1 MTRPA
6 LARDFTA
13 PRARGIMQA
22 DDTELVGPPA
32 APTGRG
38 ELAPY
43 QYRSFCDVCRA
54 VTVHQ
59 VIVVAER
66 QTWICTEHQERE

>member
-1 MTRPA
+1 MKPA

-13 PRARGIMQA
+13 PRA
-22 DDTELVGPPA
+22 DS

-38 ELAPY
+38 ELAPT
-43 QYRSFCDVCRA
+43 QFTRRCDVCRA

-66 QTWICTEHQERE
+66 QTVVCTDCEARR